1 METVSENRG
10 GERKS
15 GAAAVCLVGV
25 VLISVFLP
33 AIVLFTGDGFL
44 ADYIRL
50 PESGKMLAE
59 LGLLGFLLAGASF
72 GIRSGRGKLMAMA
85 LLAGIFCWLHQV
97 FLPMVVSAIYLG
109 CLLLLGDF
117 LQEWIFGS
125 RKFKSR
131 KEGVQEDGGFLRF
144 FWDFILGS
152 SAAILFYCLLSAVGA
167 GKIAFMRIGIY
178 GVGFVL
184 ALSRR
189 RRILAGGKRLAER
202 AACAMEQGGRG
213 LLAASVWVL
222 LMFLLQAGRMNIALD
237 FDTLW
242 YGVRSEYIVA
252 GGSGLY
258 ENPGLVGMVYVYSKG
273 WEVLTLPLCD
283 LASHSYLLFFNL
295 WLAALGTAAMVWN
308 AGLLGGG
315 RILAA
320 VLTVSVPGIMNMA
333 ISAKTDIITWLLQL
347 IMMGCFFTF
356 VSEKKDAVRCL
367 AGAAGAY
374 GLSLTMKPT
383 SLVFSTA
390 VFGMMLLFLLWM
402 AWRGKAALPGM
413 LAVEKEKIWLGI
425 FALMFPVCALA
436 GIWARTMLI
445 TGMPVT
451 SVFTSIFALLGF
463 EMKYPFA
470 TSALPQNYQEES
482 LAAVLVRRLYQM
494 LLAPSGEDMSHVIL
508 AWGSSLLFFL
518 LVFLAVCY
526 VCRRSTVRLQ
536 ADLAEK
542 GRAERDG
549 TGMSQPGAETAVL
562 AARVIFW
569 PFLAVNLV
577 SLVMLYQVDGNYFML
592 LYSMV
597 MLAACRAFWKNR
609 TMACARWFT
618 GGLIPI
624 LLFNGLVTAQTNWA
638 WAAGFSEIRLTG
650 KGRVNHRAMEQERF
664 FNSGNGLIWQQ
675 ISEDRENRVIAFG
688 NHPFCLQF
696 PCIVESYKDITA
708 PWGNVELVNSPEAFE
723 AYMEYAKTDYV
734 YAEAGYIGPGSWE
747 WSYGLL
753 RDLIGRGVLTDLFFE
768 NGNALARV
776 AKETVPE
783 QEARENL
790 KEFDENYQIFPY
802 TGKP

>member
-1 METVSENRG
+1 MSENRKDG
-10 GERKS
+10 RKS
-15 GAAAVCLVGV
+15 GAAAACLAGAA
-25 VLISVFLP
+25 LISIFLP
-33 AIVLFTGDGFL
+33 ALVLFTGDGFL
-44 ADYIRL
+44 TEYIRL
-50 PESGKMLAE
+50 PESGRMLAE
-59 LGLLGFLLAGASF
+59 LGILGLLLAGVSF
-72 GIRSGRGKLMAMA
+72 GIRSGRRKLAGMA

-97 FLPMVVSAIYLG
+97 FLPMVVSALYLG

-117 LQEWIFGS
+117 LREWIFGS
-125 RKFKSR
+125 RKTR
-131 KEGVQEDGGFLRF
+131 KIREREEGAQEEDGFLLL

-152 SAAILFYCLLSAVGA
+152 SAAILFYCLLSAAGA
-167 GKIAFMRIGIY
+167 GRISFMRIGIY
-178 GVGFVL
+178 GAG
-184 ALSRR
+184 ALTALIRR
-189 RRILAGGKRLAER
+189 RRILTGGRELAAR
-202 AACAMEQGGRG
+202 AARVLEDGNRG
-213 LLAASVWVL
+213 VRMAVLWILLL
-222 LMFLLQAGRMNIALD
+222 FLLQAGRMNIALD

-295 WLAALGTAAMVWN
+295 WLAALGTSAMVWN
-308 AGLLGGG
+308 AGLLGGS

-333 ISAKTDIITWLLQL
+333 VSAKTDIITWLLQL

-356 VSEKKDAVRCL
+356 VSGKRNAVLCL
-367 AGAAGAY
+367 CGAAGAY

-390 VFGMMLLFLLWM
+390 VFGMMVLFLIWM
-402 AWRGKAALPGM
+402 AWRGGVRRSGAMPGKGQVWRGMAALLFPAG
-413 LAVEKEKIWLGI
+413 
-425 FALMFPVCALA
+425 ALM

-451 SVFTSIFALLGF
+451 SVFTSIFARLGF

-470 TSALPQNYQEES
+470 TSSLPQNYQEEP
-482 LAAVLVRRLYQM
+482 LAAVLLRRLFQM

-518 LVFLAVCY
+518 LVFLLICH
-526 VCRRSTVRLQ
+526 VCRRSGFKLQ
-536 ADLAEK
+536 
-542 GRAERDG
+542 
-549 TGMSQPGAETAVL
+549 TGMAKEEKAEMAGPGREKTGAGTVVL

-592 LYSMV
+592 LYSMLI
-597 MLAACRAFWKNR
+597 LAACRAFEINR
-609 TMACARWFT
+609 GTVCSRWFA
-618 GGLIPI
+618 GGLLPL
-624 LLFNGLVTAQTNWA
+624 LLFNGIVTAQTNWA

-650 KGRVNHRAMEQERF
+650 TGRVNHRAMEQERF
-664 FNSGNGLIWQQ
+664 FGSGNGLIWQKL
-675 ISEDRENRVIAFG
+675 SEDRENRVIAFG

-723 AYMEYAKTDYV
+723 AYMEYAGTDYV

-753 RDLIGRGVLTDLFFE
+753 RELIGRGTLTDLFFE

-776 AKETVPE
+776 AKEPVPE

-790 KEFDENYQIFPY
+790 REFDEQYEVFP
-802 TGKP
+802 